1 MPIRRIKTRVIAWVR
16 PAQSYL
22 LVLSALLL
30 AAAPALAQTRPDRPV
45 DTHVN
50 ELDRQIA
57 PAVKQARATL
67 PQTKRR
73 YLAGLPAGTTLY
85 VTTRVSDPG
94 GDPQEQ
100 VFVKVTQ
107 WRGTIIKGVLG
118 NDLQAVRTFRR
129 GQAVTVP
136 EANVLDWTLTGPG
149 GREEGNYVG
158 KLLEA
163 SAK

>member
-1 MPIRRIKTRVIAWVR
+1 MRH
-16 PAQSYL
+16 
-22 LVLSALLL
+22 LVATAAGLLL
-30 AAAPALAQTRPDRPV
+30 TAAPALAQTRPDQPV
-45 DTHVN
+45 DTHVR
-50 ELDRQIA
+50 EMDRQIA

-85 VTTRVSDPG
+85 VTTRISDTD

-107 WRGTIIKGVLG
+107 WRGTVIKGVLD
-118 NDLQAVRTFRR
+118 NDLQAVKTFRR
-129 GQAVTVP
+129 GETVTVQ
-136 EANVLDWTLTGPG
+136 EAAVLDWTINGPG
-149 GREEGNYVG
+149 GRQEGNYVG
-158 KLLEA
+158 KLLQA